1 MLNEFGKWCKT
12 LSEPGKGKL
21 IIVSGPS
28 GVGKGTILKQVM
40 QQSAHPL
47 VLNVSATTRTPRAGE
62 ENGVHY
68 WFLTRDEFQRRRENG
83 EFLECFEVFQGGD
96 WYGTLR
102 SHVES
107 ELDSGKWVILE
118 IDVQGALAVSRTF
131 PGAISIFIEPK
142 SIEVLRERL
151 LGRGTESAEKIGKR
165 LQRAEEELRFAEQYD
180 YRIVN
185 DDLDRAVHDF
195 LAKLGE

>member
-1 MLNEFGKWCKT
+1 
-12 LSEPGKGKL
+12 
-21 IIVSGPS
+21 
-28 GVGKGTILKQVM
+28 M
-40 QQSAHPL
+40 QQSTRPL
-47 VLNVSATTRTPRAGE
+47 VLSVSATTRTPRTGE

-107 ELDSGKWVILE
+107 QLDSGKGVILE
-118 IDVQGALAVSRTF
+118 IDVQGALSVFRVF
-131 PGAISIFIEPK
+131 PDAMSIFIEPK